1 METEDPSFLCKIC
14 QQKFFNATAHH
25 FHEKWSHQFEDLN
38 MPNLSI
44 FLNSRYASIQN
55 QKWTCDI
62 CNESFTKKASLAS
75 HKKKHKTDKT
85 LTPKNME
92 EIELCMPVE
101 NVIISTRS
109 VTEVVAPLNEGS
121 KKKHNKK
128 ATI

>member
-1 METEDPSFLCKIC
+1 MQKTFL
-14 QQKFFNATAHH
+14 
-25 FHEKWSHQFEDLN
+25 SQFEDLN